1 MSDRQGN
8 EFSRGN
14 QYTIQPYAQSDVPST
29 YVNYQAPEEEV
40 HLRDYLG
47 IILKR
52 KWVVLTFLLSVM
64 VITMTITFAATP
76 LYRSTAVI
84 KIGEAQNSSDP
95 LKILQTSQ
103 QADYYQT
110 QYEILKSDT
119 LAERVIRKLEL
130 DKNPDFGRTD
140 NVLLQ
145 AVRRVIYSVVD
156 GVFSLIS
163 LVSVG
168 DDHAKEVEV
177 HRPRSEM
184 PLYLINSFLSSMDVA
199 PVKNSQLVQVSFSS
213 SSPELAQNVAKAIA
227 DAYIGLTVESR
238 VDTTTQAKEFL
249 SNQLELTKTKLED
262 SEEKLN
268 KYASKN
274 GVIYLDG
281 DKQSVLVQKLSE
293 ITSALSAA
301 TNDRMQRE
309 ALYKQIKES
318 GDDNPVIMN
327 NSLIL
332 GLKKQ
337 YATLEAEYFNKL
349 RTFTPDYPAMK
360 NLKSEMDAIQRSIQ
374 KEKTALVEVII
385 SDYKAAE
392 KKETYLSNAF
402 EAQKRNILDFQDNA
416 AEYQTLKRE
425 VDVNKQLQKDL
436 LQKFNE
442 VNIAAMSQ
450 ATNIQILDYP
460 RYPMLPDTPKKTRN
474 FFLSLVFGL
483 MGGIGLAFLIE
494 YFDYTIRDTREIE
507 KRTNLPSLGM
517 VPFHAHLGS
526 PEKRGL
532 AYSGITR
539 SVSEAFRSIGTF
551 ILLSSPSKPPKTI
564 LVTSPGEKEGKTTVC
579 INVALAL
586 SDSIGNG
593 LLIDADMRKPKLH
606 RAFNLDNK
614 TGLSGYLSGNMDLD
628 VMNGKLIRQTHLKEL
643 SIITAGPVPPN
654 PAKLLHSPR
663 MKELL
668 DILYARYNFVIIDAT
683 PVLGIPDGVLLSR
696 IVDGTILV
704 VRAGETPKNALST
717 TRQIFSDVNTNLL
730 GVVLNGVKKDDLRFS
745 YHYGY
750 YSSYFEDEAAGKK

>member
-1 MSDRQGN
+1 MNDRQGN
-8 EFSRGN
+8 EFPRGN
-14 QYTIQPYAQSDVPST
+14 QYNIQPYAQSDVPST

-47 IILKR
+47 VIMKR
-52 KWVVLTFLLSVM
+52 KRVVLTFLVSVM
-64 VITMTITFAATP
+64 IITMAITLTTTP
-76 LYRSTAVI
+76 QYKSTAVI
-84 KIGEAQNSSDP
+84 RIGDAQNSSDP

-103 QADYYQT
+103 QPDYYQT
-110 QYEILKSDT
+110 QYEILKSDA
-119 LAERVIRKLEL
+119 LAEKVIRKLDLE
-130 DKNPDFGRTD
+130 KNPDFRKTD
-140 NVLLQ
+140 NALLQ
-145 AVRRVIYSVVD
+145 SVGRAIDSVVD
-156 GVFSLIS
+156 GVSALIS
-163 LVSVG
+163 WVG
-168 DDHAKEVEV
+168 VGEHTKPGY
-177 HRPRSEM
+177 RPRTEM
-184 PLYLINSFLSSMDVA
+184 PSYVINSFLSRVDVV
-199 PVKNSQLVQVSFSS
+199 PVKNSQLVQVSFSC
-213 SSPELAQNVAKAIA
+213 SSPELAQNVTKAIA

-238 VDTTTQAKEFL
+238 VGTTTQAKEFL
-249 SNQLELTKTKLED
+249 RNQLELTKTKLED
-262 SEEKLN
+262 SEEQLN

-318 GDDNPVIMN
+318 GDDNPAIMN

-332 GLKKQ
+332 GLKNQ

-360 NLKSEMDAIQRSIQ
+360 NLKSQMDAIQSSIQ
-374 KEKTALVEVII
+374 KEKRALVGGII
-385 SDYKAAE
+385 SDYKAAT

-402 EAQKRNILDFQDNA
+402 DAQKKKILDFQDNA

-425 VDVNKQLQKDL
+425 VDVNQQWQKDL

-450 ATNIQILDYP
+450 ASNIQILDSP
-460 RYPMLPDTPKKTRN
+460 RYPGAPYKPKKMLN
-474 FFLSLVFGL
+474 FLLSIVLGL
-483 MGGIGLAFLIE
+483 MGGIGLAFMIE
-494 YFDYTIRDTREIE
+494 YFDNTVKDTREVE
-507 KRTNLPSLGM
+507 KRTSLPSLGM

-526 PEKRGL
+526 TEKRGL
-532 AYSGITR
+532 AYSDLTS

-551 ILLSSPSKPPKTI
+551 VLLSSSVRPPKTI

-579 INVALAL
+579 INVARAL
-586 SDSIGNG
+586 SEAVGNG
-593 LLIDADMRKPKLH
+593 ILIDADMRRPKLH
-606 RAFNLDNK
+606 RVFDLDNK
-614 TGLSGYLSGNMDLD
+614 TGLSSYLSGNMDLEG
-628 VMNGKLIRQTHLKEL
+628 MNGKFIKQLPQKGL
-643 SIITAGPVPPN
+643 SVITAGPPPPN
-654 PAKLLHSPR
+654 PSKLLHSPR

-668 DILYARYNFVIIDAT
+668 NILSSQYNFVIIDAT
-683 PVLGIPDGVLLSR
+683 PVIGMPDGILLSR

-704 VRAGETPKNALST
+704 VRAGETPKNALSM

-745 YHYGY
+745 YHYNY
-750 YSSYFEDEAAGKK
+750 YSSYFDDEATGRK